1 MASSVQALPSQKYQS
16 HLRPVDTYQDL
27 GAVADLIE
35 ICFKDTLDPDGQSY
49 LKRLRD
55 AARFSY
61 LSNWA
66 ASLVEEASILPLSGY
81 VWVEDRQI
89 VGNLSL
95 IPFHSLGQR
104 NYLIANVAVLPAFRG
119 RGIGTRLT
127 ERALEHVQ
135 EHHGASAWL
144 QVRDDNP
151 AAIHI
156 YETLGFQERA
166 RRTTWVNTL
175 PIQGESPDP
184 YVIGARFS
192 AHWVMQRA
200 WLQRLYPAE
209 FAWHLPVHWKA
220 IQPGWSGEIYRFL
233 NLTYPKHW
241 TVSERDELCGILTW
255 MSHPGY
261 ADYLLL
267 AAPETA
273 NAAAIQALLG
283 HVRKSLSSRR
293 RLSLNTPA
301 GFVDEAMPAA
311 GFTAQQTLIWM
322 EVNYS
327 SLPYNLR

>member
-1 MASSVQALPSQKYQS
+1 M
-16 HLRPVDTYQDL
+16 DTYQDL

-35 ICFKDTLDPDGQSY
+35 TCFKDTLDPDGQSY
-49 LKRLRD
+49 LKRLRE

-66 ASLVEEASILPLSGY
+66 ASLVEDASILPLSGY
-81 VWVEDRQI
+81 VWVEDDQI

-95 IPFHSLGQR
+95 IPFTSLGQR
-104 NYLIANVAVLPAFRG
+104 CYLIANVAVLPAYRG

-135 EHHGASAWL
+135 EHRGASAWL

-151 AAIHI
+151 PAIHI
-156 YETLGFQERA
+156 YETLGFKERA

-175 PIQGESPDP
+175 PVQSDP
-184 YVIGARFS
+184 PNPYALGARLS
-192 AHWVMQRA
+192 THWALQRA

-209 FAWHLPVHWKA
+209 FAWHLPVHWRA
-220 IQPGWSGEIYRFL
+220 IQPGWKGEFFRFF
-233 NLTYPKHW
+233 NLSYPKHW
-241 TVSERDELCGILTW
+241 TVTEGGNLCGVLTW
-255 MSHPGY
+255 MNHPGY

-267 AAPETA
+267 AAPEAVDT
-273 NAAAIQALLG
+273 AAIQALLV
-283 HVRKSLSSRR
+283 HARQSLSPRR

-301 GFVDEAMPAA
+301 GFVDGATQSA

-322 EVNYS
+322 EISYS
-327 SLPYNLR
+327 SRS

>member
-1 MASSVQALPSQKYQS
+1 MASSVQALPSEKSPS
-16 HLRPVDTYQDL
+16 HLRPVNTYQDL
-27 GAVADLIE
+27 KAVAELIE

-49 LKRLRD
+49 LRRLRD

-61 LSNWA
+61 FSNWA
-66 ASLVEEASILPLSGY
+66 ASMVEDASILPLSGY
-81 VWVEDRQI
+81 VWVEGDQI

-95 IPFHSLGQR
+95 IPFQSMGQR
-104 NYLIANVAVLPAFRG
+104 CYLIANVAVLPAFRG
-119 RGIGTRLT
+119 RGIGTCLT

-135 EHHGASAWL
+135 ERHGAAAWL

-156 YETLGFQERA
+156 YETLGFKERA
-166 RRTTWVNTL
+166 RRTTWVNTFPL
-175 PIQGESPDP
+175 RQETA
-184 YVIGARFS
+184 GAFMVGSRLS
-192 AHWVMQRA
+192 THWALQRE

-220 IQPGWSGEIYRFL
+220 IQPGWSGEIYRLL

-241 TVSERDELCGILTW
+241 TVSQGSDLCGILTW

-267 AAPETA
+267 AAPETVDS
-273 NAAAIQALLG
+273 AAIQALLA
-283 HVRKSLSSRR
+283 HTRRSLPSRR

-301 GFVDEAMPAA
+301 GFADEAMQAA
-311 GFTAQQTLIWM
+311 GFATQQTLIWM
-322 EVNYS
+322 EVKY
-327 SLPYNLR
+327 

>member
-1 MASSVQALPSQKYQS
+1 M
-16 HLRPVDTYQDL
+16 
-27 GAVADLIE
+27 ADLIE

-49 LKRLRD
+49 LRRLRE

-66 ASLVEEASILPLSGY
+66 ASLVEDASILPLSGY
-81 VWVEDRQI
+81 VWVEEDQI

-95 IPFHSLGQR
+95 IPFHSMGQR
-104 NYLIANVAVLPAFRG
+104 SYLIANVAVLPAFRG

-127 ERALEHVQ
+127 ERALQHVQ
-135 EHHGASAWL
+135 EHHGAAAWL

-151 AAIHI
+151 SAIHI
-156 YETLGFQERA
+156 YETLGFKERA
-166 RRTTWVNTL
+166 RRTTWVNTS
-175 PIQGESPDP
+175 PIPAESTNTYDL
-184 YVIGARFS
+184 GNRLAG
-192 AHWVMQRA
+192 HWAVQRA

-220 IQPGWSGEIYRFL
+220 IQPGWSGEIYRLL

-241 TVSERDELCGILTW
+241 SVSQGSDLCGILTW

-273 NAAAIQALLG
+273 DAAAIRALL
-283 HVRKSLSSRR
+283 VQARKDLSSRR
-293 RLSLNTPA
+293 RLSLNIPADFAAEAMLEA
-301 GFVDEAMPAA
+301 GFSP
-311 GFTAQQTLIWM
+311 QQTLIWM
-322 EVNYS
+322 EVKYS
-327 SLPYNLR
+327 